1 VFLSGG
7 FADAAP
13 LEEMLAVVVAKD
25 GGVEEFSLHQ
35 LKRIYLGDD
44 VQGPRGKIIALNRE
58 PKGPE
63 RVGFDRSV
71 LDMSPEAAARYWID
85 RKIRG
90 QSAAPKAI
98 EPASILQK
106 VIARLPGAIGYVRA
120 HEVTADVKVLRVD
133 GKKPGDP
140 GYAILAEGAT
150 RAQAENRTLA
160 F

>member
-1 VFLSGG
+1 MITRRQALSSGFVLISPVFLSGG

-71 LDMSPEAAARYWID
+71 LDMSPEAAAAT
-85 RKIRG
+85 G
-90 QSAAPKAI
+90 S
-98 EPASILQK
+98 
-106 VIARLPGAIGYVRA
+106 IARSADSRRLP
-120 HEVTADVKVLRVD
+120 
-133 GKKPGDP
+133 KPSNP
-140 GYAILAEGAT
+140 
-150 RAQAENRTLA
+150 RRSSRR
-160 F
+160 